1 FYRVI
6 IPCLDNILSSHYIN
20 QKNILTS
27 FTIMGVT
34 LEGQRKES
42 VWVSMR
48 RQRARRALVKK
59 IMIRPKKNLEASRRP
74 CRAIHKRVKTLKELV
89 PNTKSSEG
97 LDGLFRQT
105 ADYILALEMKVRVM
119 QTIVQVLTETD
130 CM

>member
-1 FYRVI
+1 
-6 IPCLDNILSSHYIN
+6 
-20 QKNILTS
+20 
-27 FTIMGVT
+27 MGVT

-119 QTIVQVLTETD
+119 QTMVQVLTETD
-130 CM
+130 SAKEIQERTMTDLIAKSRIGPVLELQVESA